1 MESFWYFFRS
11 KPDGVYF
18 KNYCSWHF
26 LMIFIAIIG
35 VYFLFRNR
43 DTLER
48 KVYKLIKYSLAIGML
63 SQQGILY
70 LWYIF
75 TGFSSIKESL
85 PLYNC
90 RIAIIFTA
98 LGLITNK
105 NLFKNIGV
113 YWGVFGSIL
122 ALAVVEG
129 DPFSF
134 PHYTL
139 VSFFAG
145 HIFLLW
151 GAIFI
156 LVVDKYRLSK
166 KNLIRTIELTTLYHV
181 VLLFLNILIDA
192 NYDYL
197 ITPPI
202 LQDFIKT
209 LPQPVYSI
217 LAIVLFN
224 ILILAFYSI
233 VKIFESRNS
242 KKQKGIP
249 LPA

>member
-1 MESFWYFFRS
+1 MERFWYFFRS

-18 KNYCSWHF
+18 ENYSFWHF

-35 VYFLFRNR
+35 VYLLFRNR
-43 DTLER
+43 DSL
-48 KVYKLIKYSLAIGML
+48 KGNMYKYIKYSLGIGML

-75 TGFSSIKESL
+75 TGFSSIRESL

-98 LGLITNK
+98 LGLITDK
-105 NLFKNIGV
+105 KVFKNIGV
-113 YWGVFGSIL
+113 YRGVFGSIL

-151 GAIFI
+151 GTIFI
-156 LVVDKYRLSK
+156 LVVDKYRLNRKS
-166 KNLIRTIELTTLYHV
+166 LISAIEITTLYHV
-181 VLLFLNILIDA
+181 ILLFFNILIKA

-202 LQDFIKT
+202 LKEFAKS

-217 LAIVLFN
+217 IAIVLFN
-224 ILILAFYSI
+224 VLILAFYSI
-233 VKIFESRNS
+233 VKVFENRNS

-249 LPA
+249 IPA